1 MEKLIYLNHSL
12 LIGIFIVGF
21 LAIIASMFDKK
32 DKKFYLE
39 NEHFRYKKPLKV
51 IEKDKEFVV
60 MLNSLELKIK

>member
-1 MEKLIYLNHSL
+1 MQEL

-21 LAIIASMFDKK
+21 LATIVSLFDKK

-39 NEHFRYKKPLKV
+39 NEHFRYKKPLDV

-60 MLNSLELKIK
+60 MLNDLELKVK